1 MMTVRP
7 LVAVGAVMVLTACAS
22 TTAAP
27 TSSAKTA
34 PTSSTGLSKI
44 DHVVVVMQEN
54 RSYDSYF
61 AQLHN
66 QGQSASSA
74 EPLGGNPSP
83 TGGPPIRP
91 FLKTTVCEVAD
102 LSHSWN
108 GTHQEWNGGQMDG
121 FATANVNRPNPPG
134 SRTLGY

>member
-1 MMTVRP
+1 MTVRP
-7 LVAVGAVMVLTACAS
+7 LVAVGAVLVLTACGAPAS

-27 TSSAKTA
+27 TPSTKTA
-34 PTSSTGLSKI
+34 PTPSRGLSKI
-44 DHVVVVMQEN
+44 DYLGGMMQEN

-61 AQLHN
+61 AQLHA
-66 QGQSASSA
+66 QGQSASPV

-91 FLKTTVCEVAD
+91 FLKTTECEVAD

-108 GTHQEWNGGQMDG
+108 GTHQEWDGGQMDG
-121 FATANVNRPNPPG
+121 FATANVNPA
-134 SRTLGY
+134 